1 MNKKFLLK
9 VLPYYFRTLSVVSPK
24 TAARKAFRLFTVPF
38 RIPRPPSE
46 KVAYE
51 SAEKLNLPNG
61 LRVYRWGHNNKPI
74 VLLVHGW
81 NGRGTQLRAFVPAL
95 LEKDFQVLAL
105 DGPAHG
111 ESPGESTN
119 PRDFTNAIH
128 AVQKEHGDLAGV
140 IAHSFGA
147 GCAVLATSE
156 GLKTNKLTLIASP
169 CRYEQILFNF
179 TKRIG
184 LNKKAENIFC
194 ASMEKTTGRPVDA
207 MNVAELGKINRPPT
221 MIVHDNEDRDVPVA
235 EAQML
240 SQAWPDARAL
250 ITTGLGHVRILRN
263 KHVVEQVV
271 NFIAKG

>member
-1 MNKKFLLK
+1 MKKKFLLK
-9 VLPYYFRTLSVVSPK
+9 VLPYYFRTLSIMSPG

-46 KVAYE
+46 KNAYE
-51 SAEKLNLPNG
+51 SSEKLNLSNG
-61 LRVYRWGHNNKPI
+61 LRVYRWGSHHKST

-81 NGRGTQLRAFVPAL
+81 NGRGTQLRAFVPTL
-95 LEKDFQVLAL
+95 IEKGFQVLAL

-111 ESPGESTN
+111 ESPGASTN

-147 GCAVLATSE
+147 GCSVLATSE
-156 GLKTNKLTLIASP
+156 GLKTNKLVLIASP
-169 CRYEQILFNF
+169 CRYDQILFNF

-184 LNKKAENIFC
+184 LNKKAEKIFC
-194 ASMEKTTGRPVDA
+194 TNMEKLTGRPVDG

-235 EAQML
+235 ETQML
-240 SQAWPDARAL
+240 IQAWPEARAL
-250 ITTGLGHVRILRN
+250 ITTGLGHIRILRN

-271 NFIAKG
+271 NFIAKS